1 VTTNSDL
8 DQIVEQYLSRLKVAL
23 ADLPAERRQ
32 QLIDSI
38 TDHISEARVA
48 LSANSEVAIRDILDR
63 VGQPADIAAEALTVQ
78 APPPLSRASS
88 TRRATIAVI
97 AIVVVALLVFGGLL
111 VSRSNNGIRSTT
123 TSTVTSVSMVV
134 VPDVVRLTLGA
145 AQAELQAVDLLI
157 GQVFIS
163 ACAGSPGPPGV
174 VTSQAPVGGSSSAKG
189 SQIRLTVTSSKSCP

>member
-1 VTTNSDL
+1 MTTNSDL